1 MLVHKLNKKQTQS
14 DLSAAATTT
23 ILLVINSATLFQ
35 LLLRAGTSVSFYN
48 VNVYSQ
54 TFPPPPLSN
63 RSFSF
68 FQLSANFFSF
78 IFCLSVFL
86 SLSTEHYCRV
96 CVIDCVCC
104 CGCCGC
110 SMFGGQLVER
120 VRESWLLIGRG
131 RKRKNNSCLK

>member
-1 MLVHKLNKKQTQS
+1 MIYLL
-14 DLSAAATTT
+14 LLLLLL
-23 ILLVINSATLFQ
+23 LLVINSATLFQ

-54 TFPPPPLSN
+54 TFPPPA
-63 RSFSF
+63 FQSF
-68 FQLSANFFSF
+68 FFFFSIVCQLFSSF

-104 CGCCGC
+104 RCCCGC

-120 VRESWLLIGRG
+120 VKESWLLIGRG